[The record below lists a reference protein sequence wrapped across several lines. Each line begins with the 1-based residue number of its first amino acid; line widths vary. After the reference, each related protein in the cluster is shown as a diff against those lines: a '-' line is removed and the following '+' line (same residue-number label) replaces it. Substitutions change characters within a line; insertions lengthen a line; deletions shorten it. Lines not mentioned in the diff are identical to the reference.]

1 MDNKYSFENKK
12 IYSER
17 EALLPETDVNYAIR
31 KILLIEKIFQN
42 EEVSSIRPTFSLFFD
57 ASNNIFFEQ
66 DFLISWKYNS
76 KISNSLHHDINN
88 ILEEIKV
95 LDKAFANFYIL
106 NNYYNYENDAYI
118 KEKIEREMIEKM
130 NNLLV
135 NSTYHRYNR
144 FDLYTKDE
152 SFIDLFNENNRKY
165 FKEYIETLRE
175 NKNYISPKIEIYGEE
190 FALIPVDFNDFQV
203 TDIGRMKYYKKQFYF
218 EEIKEFIIES
228 FDNLYNNAVQNSSS
242 VEKINMTI
250 DSKNQNISSVYI
262 DNENHFSLLNYSTK
276 ILPCLSDIKEF
287 SIELEKEKL
296 KESLEKNLT
305 DIFEFTKI
313 KNHDTNISQIANE
326 IEILINKKVLNSVL
340 SEKNEINNKI
350 YKNRL

>member
-42 EEVSSIRPTFSLFFD
+42 EEVSSIIPTFSLFFD
-57 ASNNIFFEQ
+57 ASNNISFEQ
-66 DFLISWKYNS
+66 DFLISWKYDS
-76 KISNSLHHDINN
+76 KISNSLHYDINN
-88 ILEEIKV
+88 ILDEIKV

-135 NSTYHRYNR
+135 NSRIHRYNR

-152 SFIDLFNENNRKY
+152 SFIDLFNVNNRKY
-165 FKEYIETLRE
+165 FKEYIDSLRE

-228 FDNLYNNAVQNSSS
+228 FDNLYKNAVQNSSY
-242 VEKINMTI
+242 VGKINITI
-250 DSKNQNISSVYI
+250 DSKNQNIFSVYI

-276 ILPCLSDIKEF
+276 ILPCLSDTKEF
-287 SIELEKEKL
+287 SIELENL

-326 IEILINKKVLNSVL
+326 IEILINKKVLNILL
-340 SEKNEINNKI
+340 SGNSEINNKI

>member
-42 EEVSSIRPTFSLFFD
+42 EEVSSIIPTFSLFFD
-57 ASNNIFFEQ
+57 ASNNISFEQ
-66 DFLISWKYNS
+66 DFLISWKYDS
-76 KISNSLHHDINN
+76 KISNSLHYDINN
-88 ILEEIKV
+88 ILDEIKV

-135 NSTYHRYNR
+135 NSKIHRYNR

-152 SFIDLFNENNRKY
+152 SFIDLFNVNNRKY
-165 FKEYIETLRE
+165 FKEYIDTLRE
-175 NKNYISPKIEIYGEE
+175 NKNYISPKTEIYGEE
-190 FALIPVDFNDFQV
+190 FSLIPVDFNDFQV

-228 FDNLYNNAVQNSSS
+228 FDNLYNNDVQNSIS
-242 VEKINMTI
+242 VGKINITI
-250 DSKNQNISSVYI
+250 DSKNQNISSMYI
-262 DNENHFSLLNYSTK
+262 NNENNFYLLNYNTK
-276 ILPCLSDIKEF
+276 ILPCLADNKEF
-287 SIELEKEKL
+287 SIELENL

-340 SEKNEINNKI
+340 SENSEINNKI
-350 YKNRL
+350 HKNRL

>member
-42 EEVSSIRPTFSLFFD
+42 EEVSSIIPTFSLFFD
-57 ASNNIFFEQ
+57 ASNNISFEQ
-66 DFLISWKYNS
+66 DFLISWKYDS
-76 KISNSLHHDINN
+76 KISNSLHYDINN
-88 ILEEIKV
+88 ILDEIKV

-135 NSTYHRYNR
+135 NSRIHRYNR

-152 SFIDLFNENNRKY
+152 SFIDLFNVNNRKY
-165 FKEYIETLRE
+165 FKEYIDSLRE
-175 NKNYISPKIEIYGEE
+175 NKNYISPKTEIYGEE
-190 FALIPVDFNDFQV
+190 FSLIPVDFNDFQV

-228 FDNLYNNAVQNSSS
+228 FDNLYNNAVQNSIS
-242 VEKINMTI
+242 VGNINITI

-262 DNENHFSLLNYSTK
+262 NNENNFYLLNYNTK
-276 ILPCLSDIKEF
+276 ILPCVSDTKEF
-287 SIELEKEKL
+287 SIELENL

-313 KNHDTNISQIANE
+313 RNHDTNISQIANE

-340 SEKNEINNKI
+340 LENSEINNKI
-350 YKNRL
+350 HKNRL